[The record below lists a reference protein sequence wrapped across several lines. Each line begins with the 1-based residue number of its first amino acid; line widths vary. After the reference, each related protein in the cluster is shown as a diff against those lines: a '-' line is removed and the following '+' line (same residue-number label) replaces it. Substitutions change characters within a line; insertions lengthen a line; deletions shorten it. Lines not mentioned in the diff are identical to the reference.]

1 MSASF
6 DFGAPEHFTAGTVGQ
21 PGQRVFYLQARE
33 GRQLITL
40 KVEKEHVGALADYL
54 AGLLVQLSS
63 TPEKAAEAPPL
74 EEPMEPAWDVG
85 AIAVGYD
92 EESGRVV
99 IIANEV
105 TAEEAE
111 SEEAESEEAESEEA
125 AVARF
130 RITPAQAMGFVER
143 ARELM
148 KGGRPL
154 CPMCS
159 RPRDAAGHV
168 CPRSNGHVVTQT

>member
-6 DFGAPEHFTAGTVGQ
+6 DFAAPEHFTAGAVGQ

-33 GRQLITL
+33 GAQLITL

-63 TPEKAAEAPPL
+63 APEKAAEAPPL
-74 EEPMEPAWDVG
+74 VEPLEPAWDVG

-92 EESGRVV
+92 EDSGRVV
-99 IIANEV
+99 IVANEA
-105 TAEEAE
+105 TAEDAE
-111 SEEAESEEAESEEA
+111 GEEA
-125 AVARF
+125 AVARL
-130 RITPAQAMGFVER
+130 RITPAQATGFVER

-148 KGGRPL
+148 KGGRPI

-159 RPRDAAGHV
+159 RPREAAGHV
-168 CPRSNGHVVTQT
+168 CPRSNGHVATQG